1 MNMIKRTKCY
11 VIVKLCIA
19 LSCVILAAAY
29 PGNQTVE
36 FTIAVFFLLDVLF
49 FVLLFRGCYLYYKS
63 LLQTVDKKNW
73 NEFFLS
79 HGKSKFEELDRIIK
93 AYAAYLDQK
102 HSAALLQNQ
111 AQISALQ
118 NQINPHF
125 LYNTL
130 DSIRGQAI
138 LEGSERIAKIVE
150 ALSAFFRYNISQ
162 KSNMVTLQDELN
174 NIWNYFA
181 IQEYRFKD
189 KFKLQIDV
197 DESDEDIYKYFIPKL
212 TIQPIVENAIYHGLE
227 TKASGGEV
235 TIHIVRTIK
244 KILIRVSD
252 NGKGMAFETLKKLNH
267 KIQSGCITS
276 EGNSTG
282 TGIALV
288 NVDRR
293 IKLIYG
299 QDYGITVYST
309 ENVGTDVEIALP
321 IMTKEPQKDLNLI

>member
-1 MNMIKRTKCY
+1 MNITKRTKYY
-11 VIVKLCIA
+11 VAVKLCIA
-19 LSCVILAAAY
+19 LSCVIFVSAFPDNRA
-29 PGNQTVE
+29 VE
-36 FTIAVFFLLDVLF
+36 FIIAVLFLLDVLI
-49 FVLLFRGCYLYYKS
+49 FVLLFHGCYYYYKS
-63 LLQTVDKKNW
+63 LLQAAGNKNWDGFFSSNKKNDFK
-73 NEFFLS
+73 ET
-79 HGKSKFEELDRIIK
+79 DRIIK
-93 AYAAYLDQK
+93 AYTAYLDQK
-102 HSAALLQNQ
+102 HSAALLQDQ

-162 KSNMVTLQDELN
+162 KSNMVTLEDELN

-252 NGKGMAFETLKKLNH
+252 NGKGMKFEILKKLNQ
-267 KIQSGCITS
+267 KIQSGCIAS
-276 EGNSTG
+276 EGSSTG

-321 IMTKEPQKDLNLI
+321 IKTKEPKKDLNLI